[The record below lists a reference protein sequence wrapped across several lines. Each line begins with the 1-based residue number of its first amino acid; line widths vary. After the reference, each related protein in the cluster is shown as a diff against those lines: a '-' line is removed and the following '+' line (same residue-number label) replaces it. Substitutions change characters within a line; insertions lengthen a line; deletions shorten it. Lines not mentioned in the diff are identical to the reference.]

1 MPTATFYLIS
11 PDSAQATPEGFAQY
25 VLYLTRHF
33 AAQGARIYLQCQ
45 DKPHAEQLAE
55 RFWQVEPEQFLAHNL
70 VGEGPKSGTAIEIG
84 HVGVSPSWNRQLA
97 INLADNQTTFA
108 RTFTEVVDFVP
119 AQKMPSSWRAS
130 GINSIDKRV
139 ISCKLLRFSIHNR
152 PSL

>member
-55 RFWQVEPEQFLAHNL
+55 RFWQIEPEQFLAHNL
-70 VGEGPKSGTAIEIG
+70 VSEGPKSGTAIEIG
-84 HVGVSPSWNRQLA
+84 YVGVSPSWNRQLA

-119 AQKMPSSWRAS
+119 CAENAKQLARE
-130 GINSIDKRV
+130 RY
-139 ISCKLLRFSIHNR
+139 KLYRQAGYRLQTVEIQY
-152 PSL
+152 P